1 MTTDNTGIPDE
12 VAIRIMDFLDG
23 EMSDE
28 ERSAFE
34 ADLTRDPELQRSLE
48 ALQSTMGV
56 VQSLQ
61 MKFAPDDFVREV
73 ESKVRTRSRGR
84 FFGYQALY
92 TSRIP
97 YEVFAV
103 VAIAIMAG
111 MWMMSS
117 PDDARFSADLAMVS
131 DQADAG
137 PAGAPDAGASRN
149 PDGAGAQA
157 DGAGAQ
163 AAGAGLPTPPSV
175 RPLKTEVI
183 EYTFTLPADAG
194 ADDLDK
200 LAVRLGATSRRYVV
214 ERSKGE
220 LDVTVP
226 AASLDG
232 FLRDFGQGYTLER
245 KTVTAPDGGGDVAK
259 VRFRSP

>member
-12 VAIRIMDFLDG
+12 VAIRIMDYLDH
-23 EMSDE
+23 EMSDD
-28 ERSAFE
+28 ERSTFE
-34 ADLTRDPELQRSLE
+34 ADLASDPGLQRDLE

-61 MKFAPDDFVREV
+61 MKFAPDHFVSEV

-84 FFGYQALY
+84 FFAYQALY

-117 PDDARFSADLAMVS
+117 PDDARFSADLALS
-131 DQADAG
+131 ADTADAG
-137 PAGAPDAGASRN
+137 EGHKATPDAGAEAV
-149 PDGAGAQA
+149 GAGVE
-157 DGAGAQ
+157 
-163 AAGAGLPTPPSV
+163 AAGAGLPKEAAV

-183 EYTFTLPADAG
+183 EYTFTLPAG
-194 ADDLDK
+194 SSVEDLDK
-200 LAVRLGATSRRYVV
+200 LAARLRATSRRYVV
-214 ERSKGE
+214 ERNEGE
-220 LDVTVP
+220 LEVTIP

-232 FLRDFGQGYTLER
+232 FLRDFGKGSTLKRE
-245 KTVTAPDGGGDVAK
+245 TVTADSAEDTAK